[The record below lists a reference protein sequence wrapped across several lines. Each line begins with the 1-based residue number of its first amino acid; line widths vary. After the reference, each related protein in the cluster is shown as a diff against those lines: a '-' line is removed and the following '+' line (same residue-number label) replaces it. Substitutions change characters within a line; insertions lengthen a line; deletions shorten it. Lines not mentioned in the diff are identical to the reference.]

1 MRFALRLAAVLVA
14 MVPAVP
20 MARVIDDFRDMGAW
34 QASGSDDV
42 KASVRRGPSGG
53 LCLDY
58 DFKGVSGYALLRRAL
73 PLDFPADFTM
83 YLRMR
88 GEGPRNDFQLKL
100 VDASGENV
108 WWRVLPNHQFTAQA
122 ERVRV
127 RKRNVS
133 FAWGPTVERALRS
146 TAAIELVVAAGRE
159 GGGKGSACFERL
171 EMEERPPAPESYPD
185 PILRVMDARTVRV
198 DLRAWREYNGVV
210 LRWDRGGRPSDYD
223 LESSNDGA
231 RWQAMRH
238 VRGATGELDTLF
250 LPESE
255 ARYLR
260 LAIPAGDTGAHALRE
275 VRLATPLE
283 WPDLNAVVAR
293 RAKEAPRGAY
303 PRAWRNEQSYWTLLA
318 VDGGGARSALL
329 SEDGA
334 LEAGRAGFSVEPFV
348 ELGDGTRVSWANVR
362 IEHGLRDGY
371 LPIATVRWIHPRF
384 TLDIEAGAVGSAERP
399 RALARYT
406 LRNTSGEGGKF
417 RIVLAVRPLQVNPPS
432 QFLGIPGGVSPIKS
446 VGWRGGTV
454 RVDGRPA
461 VWPSRKPDALALS
474 TWDAGSVVRSPL
486 QNVRDAEVSDPQ
498 SFASAALAWS
508 VDLAADESGAV
519 AVTLPLAKSDASV
532 EDASAAAVS
541 AQLDQSA
548 SAWHARLDRVGIEA
562 PAKVRDSL
570 RTALAHI
577 LMSRDGAALQPGTRA
592 YARTWIRDG
601 AMMVS
606 ALTRL
611 GEIDAARQFVDWF
624 APRIFASGKVPCCVD
639 ARGSDPVI
647 ENDSHGEFI
656 FAVAEV
662 WRHTGDA
669 RWLESHWKPVLG
681 VTRYME
687 SLRQLERVEANKQ
700 GARKPWWG
708 MMPKSISHEGYS
720 ERPVHSY
727 WDDFWALRGFRDAAA
742 IASALGRPEAA
753 QFERWRD
760 EFEADL
766 VASIRATAELHKI
779 DYVAGSAELGDFDAT
794 STTIALDPARAQKL
808 LRTEML
814 AATFERYWRES
825 RARIAGTR
833 DWKDYTPYEL
843 RAVGALTRLGEPE
856 RAIAMLDFFF
866 ADQRPAGWNQWA
878 EVVGRDARAPRFLGD
893 MPHAWVASDYIR
905 SALDLLA
912 YEGED
917 GTLVLAA
924 GVPDGWFAEGR
935 VGVRGLPTSYGPLT
949 YSIRREGKR
958 LVVEVPDN
966 NARPPGGMVLRLP
979 GSEEVRIDRLPV
991 RFVIETR

>member
-1 MRFALRLAAVLVA
+1 MPLAVRLAAVVLA
-14 MVPAVP
+14 LAPLAS
-20 MARVIDDFRDMGAW
+20 AAKVIDDFRDLGAW
-34 QASGSDDV
+34 QVSGSDDV

-58 DFKGVSGYALLRRAL
+58 DFHGVSGYALLRRAL
-73 PLDFPADFTM
+73 PLEFPADFTM

-108 WWRVLPNHQFTAQA
+108 WWRVLPNHPFSKQA
-122 ERVRV
+122 ERIRI
-127 RKRNVS
+127 RKRNVN
-133 FAWGPTVERALRS
+133 FAWGPTVEKALRS

-171 EMEERPPAPESYPD
+171 EMEERAPAPESFPD
-185 PILRVMDARTVRV
+185 PTLRVMDARTVRV
-198 DLRAWREYNGVV
+198 DLRAWREFNGVL
-210 LRWDRGGRPSDYD
+210 LRWDRGGRPADYD
-223 LESSNDGA
+223 LEASSDGA
-231 RWQAMRH
+231 RWQQVRS
-238 VRGATGELDTLF
+238 VRGATGDLDTLF

-260 LAIPAGDTGAHALRE
+260 LTIPAGDTGAHALRE
-275 VRLATPLE
+275 VRVASPLE

-303 PRAWRNEQSYWTLLA
+303 PRAWRGEQPYWTLIA

-362 IEHGLRDGY
+362 IEHTLRDAY
-371 LPIATVRWIHPRF
+371 LPIANVRWIHPRF
-384 TLDIEAGAVGSAERP
+384 TLDIEAGAAGSAEKP

-406 LRNTSGEGGKF
+406 LHNAAGETGKF
-417 RIVLAVRPLQVNPPS
+417 RVVLAVRPLQVNPPS

-446 VGWRGGTV
+446 IAWRGGTL
-454 RVDGRPA
+454 RVDGHPA

-474 TWDAGSVVRSPL
+474 TWDSGSVVRSPL
-486 QNVRDAEVSDPQ
+486 QNVRDAEVTDPQ

-508 VDLAADESGAV
+508 MDLAPDASGSVAV
-519 AVTLPLAKSDASV
+519 ALPLARG
-532 EDASAAAVS
+532 DASAGDFSDAGVAT
-541 AQLDQSA
+541 ALDQSA
-548 SAWHARLDRVGIEA
+548 AAWHARLDRVGLEM
-562 PAKVRDSL
+562 PARVRDSL

-606 ALTRL
+606 ALARL

-624 APRIFASGKVPCCVD
+624 APRIFANGKVPCCVD
-639 ARGSDPVI
+639 SRGSDPVI

-662 WRHTGDA
+662 WRATGDTK
-669 RWLESHWKPVLG
+669 WLESHWRQVLA
-681 VTRYME
+681 VTKYME
-687 SLRQLERVEANKQ
+687 SLRQLERVEANRQ
-700 GARKPWWG
+700 GARKAWWG

-742 IASALGRPEAA
+742 IATALGHPEAA
-753 QFERWRD
+753 DFGRWRD
-760 EFEADL
+760 EFENDL
-766 VASIRATAELHKI
+766 VASIRATAEQHKI
-779 DYVAGSAELGDFDAT
+779 DFVAGSAELGDFDAT
-794 STTIALDPARAQKL
+794 STTIALDPAHAQKL
-808 LRTEML
+808 LRTQIL
-814 AATFERYWRES
+814 AATFDRYWRES
-825 RARIAGTR
+825 RARISGAR

-843 RAVGALTRLGEPE
+843 RTVGALTRLGEPE
-856 RAIAMLDFFF
+856 KAVAMLDFFF

-878 EVVGRDARAPRFLGD
+878 EVVGKDARTPRFLGD
-893 MPHAWVASDYIR
+893 MPHAWVASDFIR

-912 YEGED
+912 YEGDD

-935 VGVRGLPTSYGPLT
+935 VGVRGLPTPYGPLT
-949 YSIRREGKR
+949 YSIRRDGKR
-958 LVVEVPDN
+958 LIVEVPAD
-966 NARPPGGMVLRLP
+966 NARPPGGMLLRLP
-979 GSEEVRIDRLPV
+979 GSEEIRIDRLPA